1 MKCRPPSGG
10 FLLPHLLGLFLCL
23 DDMHWSDRY
32 VGLPYTAESGD
43 CAALAAKVAKEVL
56 GKDCALPTSHS
67 ATLREQ
73 AKQIHDH
80 RDSLAVRAVNPT
92 DGQPALFIGRGRT
105 CHIGVVCL
113 IASEVWILH
122 ADQGAGFVVRE
133 RLSNMTKLRFQLE
146 GFYKWL

>member
-1 MKCRPPSGG
+1 
-10 FLLPHLLGLFLCL
+10 
-23 DDMHWSDRY
+23 MHWSDKY
-32 VGLPYTAESGD
+32 VGLPYIAQSGD
-43 CAALAAKVAKEVL
+43 CAALAAKVAKEVM
-56 GKDCALPTSHS
+56 GKDCALPTAHS

-73 AKQIHDH
+73 AKQILDY
-80 RDSLAVRAVNPT
+80 RDSLAVRAVSPV

-113 IASEVWILH
+113 IQSDVWILH

-133 RLSNMTKLRFQLE
+133 RLQKMTQPHRFSLE